1 MLSSRSPRLAILASL
16 LVSLPAGFA
25 PGLGTIALAQAQQQK
40 PAAANGNKP
49 AAAPANT
56 AQSRTAQG
64 NKPTPS
70 KPAAQPAD
78 RKPGG
83 NQALLLASFGDWG
96 AYASN
101 QSKGKICY
109 ALSQPKDRLPKN
121 LNRDP
126 AYLFVSNKPGEGVK
140 NEVSII
146 LGFPAKDGGEASATI
161 GSTTFALVTQGSN
174 AWVKNP
180 AEEGRFLD
188 TLRKGERLVV
198 KATSK
203 RGNTLTDSY
212 SLNGVSDALGR
223 SSKECQS

>member
-16 LVSLPAGFA
+16 FISLPAGFA
-25 PGLGTIALAQAQQQK
+25 PGFGTIALAQAQQHK
-40 PAAANGNKP
+40 PAAANGNNKP
-49 AAAPANT
+49 AAAPAK
-56 AQSRTAQG
+56 TAQG

-161 GSTTFALVTQGSN
+161 GSATFALVTQGSN

-212 SLNGVSDALGR
+212 SLSGVSDALGR